1 MIIVVYDV
9 EEKLATF
16 TTAARKGWAG
26 RVTRSRDCHSYVHAH
41 PAESYAQGFLVR
53 SRQDPELIDVITKFG
68 VLKIRSDGSF
78 EQTGVCDF

>member
-1 MIIVVYDV
+1 MGGTSN
-9 EEKLATF
+9 EEVAFGLANLI
-16 TTAARKGWAG
+16 
-26 RVTRSRDCHSYVHAH
+26 SLCRDCHSYVHAH